1 MEGSKTF
8 SKDFMARWGIPTA
21 AYKNFNVYEDARQ
34 YLDGVEHNVVIK
46 ASGLAAGKGVILP
59 SSKEEAQAALKEI
72 MFDKE
77 FGAAGDEVVIE
88 EFLEGE
94 ELSFLTFSDGE
105 RIKSLPPAQDHKH
118 IKDGDTGPMTG
129 GMGCYAPTPIGTSQ
143 LIEEVHRTILEPTVH
158 GMRKER
164 QSPNWYGRA
173 AAKMRQAFGS

>member
-21 AYKNFNVYEDARQ
+21 AYKNFSVYEDART
-34 YLDGVEHNVVIK
+34 YLDGVEHKVVIK

-72 MFDKE
+72 MLDKG

-105 RIKSLPPAQDHKH
+105 RIKSLPPAQDHKQ
-118 IKDGDTGPMTG
+118 ISDGDTGPMTG
-129 GMGCYAPTPIGTSQ
+129 GMGCYAPAPIGTPQ
-143 LIEEVHRTILEPTVH
+143 LIEEVHRTILEPTIH

-164 QSPNWYGRA
+164 RCPDWYGRA
-173 AAKMRQAFGS
+173 AAKL

>member
-164 QSPNWYGRA
+164 QSPN
-173 AAKMRQAFGS
+173 